1 MVVPQLLKVI
11 QDTDRT
17 REHDVILQILA
28 RMGPQTVPVLVAAL
42 DSPDSRFRAHVATIL
57 GYSGGDR
64 AIPALWYPAFSE
76 TEPLPVKV
84 AARLSLARLLKIR
97 PTELETLSASAVSA
111 RLEKVAREYFRQ
123 DIRVPA
129 DDDGKSTFWQWN
141 NSRSIVTSS
150 RMSPADA
157 SELLGLRMARHALN
171 LTPELRNVQVLFL
184 ALALSRELHGLAWN
198 QPYRTGPG
206 SAHDLALTAGADVVG
221 DVVQL
226 SLQSARPLTAVAAL
240 KVLEQIGSA
249 EQLKGTSVKNTP
261 FLSALNYPDL
271 RVQFAAAS
279 AILQVDPTS
288 PFLGATRV
296 MTVLK
301 RAISSEPQPHVVV
314 ARSNPEQA
322 AVTGGVFGQLG
333 YSPTIVTTGRECFRA
348 ASERIDVQLIVL
360 HPSLVDWPL
369 SQTIANLRADSRTA
383 TIPIVIY
390 GSPNSIRDLQIPP
403 MIHFEGK
410 GAFEAKGDISARVKA
425 LANSYP
431 LTTFVL
437 ESTTREQLEQQLNP
451 FLQQL
456 RTPPLTQPQRAQMK
470 TQAVGWLA
478 HIAAGR
484 RQNVFSLKGLEEP
497 LGATLFDTKLAGDSL
512 QALGEIPS
520 AAAQKRIAEAALN
533 TSLDVGFRES
543 ATIKLTFHIQ
553 RFGLLLDSEMI
564 AKLKEMGM
572 TTPEPVLQS
581 AFASLA
587 GTMKPNSRLIGDRL
601 RAFDTSADAA
611 P

>member
-1 MVVPQLLKVI
+1 M
-11 QDTDRT
+11 
-17 REHDVILQILA
+17 
-28 RMGPQTVPVLVAAL
+28 
-42 DSPDSRFRAHVATIL
+42 
-57 GYSGGDR
+57 
-64 AIPALWYPAFSE
+64 
-76 TEPLPVKV
+76 
-84 AARLSLARLLKIR
+84 
-97 PTELETLSASAVSA
+97 
-111 RLEKVAREYFRQ
+111 
-123 DIRVPA
+123 
-129 DDDGKSTFWQWN
+129 
-141 NSRSIVTSS
+141 
-150 RMSPADA
+150 
-157 SELLGLRMARHALN
+157 
-171 LTPELRNVQVLFL
+171 
-184 ALALSRELHGLAWN
+184 
-198 QPYRTGPG
+198 
-206 SAHDLALTAGADVVG
+206 
-221 DVVQL
+221 
-226 SLQSARPLTAVAAL
+226 
-240 KVLEQIGSA
+240 
-249 EQLKGTSVKNTP
+249 
-261 FLSALNYPDL
+261 
-271 RVQFAAAS
+271 
-279 AILQVDPTS
+279 
-288 PFLGATRV
+288 
-296 MTVLK
+296 
-301 RAISSEPQPHVVV
+301 
-314 ARSNPEQA
+314 
-322 AVTGGVFGQLG
+322 
-333 YSPTIVTTGRECFRA
+333 
-348 ASERIDVQLIVL
+348 
-360 HPSLVDWPL
+360 
-369 SQTIANLRADSRTA
+369 
-383 TIPIVIY
+383 IY

-437 ESTTREQLEQQLNP
+437 E